1 MRESIEQRIA
11 ELDKRMAELKAIRP
25 TVTDPAEIDKIV
37 EEQISISQL
46 TDSRLRSIG
55 APEES
60 MYDI

>member
-11 ELDKRMAELKAIRP
+11 ELDKRMAELEAIRP

-46 TDSRLRSIG
+46 TDSLLRSIG

>member
-46 TDSRLRSIG
+46 TASLLRSIG